1 MAVVLPTYADEA
13 RIKEDIAEVGTI
25 DGPIQEKINRA
36 NEDASSEMEA
46 LFLNNFD
53 PDDPEPFFVQIT
65 TEYATALFW
74 VKSNGTDASLNQ
86 AKEVYKKAQRIL
98 DQRFFPVESRS

>member
-1 MAVVLPTYADEA
+1 M
-13 RIKEDIAEVGTI
+13 
-25 DGPIQEKINRA
+25 Q
-36 NEDASSEMEA
+36 A

-65 TEYATALFW
+65 TTYATALFW

-86 AKEVYKKAQRIL
+86 AKEVYQRAQSIL
-98 DQRFFPVESRS
+98 EQRFFPVESRS